1 MGAAPLSILLAF
13 ADRIA
18 WSQNL
23 RTVSFIVPFPAGGGL
38 DLLARVL
45 ARQIAQTTGLT
56 IVVENRPGAASIV
69 GAEYVSRAAPDGS
82 TVLQVGN
89 ALIIHPFFKK
99 LNYDPLTSFAPI
111 SLLAMSPQVI
121 VVNPA
126 SPYRTL
132 DDLIDAARA
141 KPGHLTNASVGPA
154 TSQQIAWELLVTG
167 QNQNELRAVQ
177 RQRPGSQ
184 HSTWWPH
191 RCSYGQLLGSS
202 GEHQGR

>member
-1 MGAAPLSILLAF
+1 MKFPRRKLLQLAMGAAPLSILLAF

-121 VVNPA
+121 VVNQ
-126 SPYRTL
+126 SF
-132 DDLIDAARA
+132 AARYLGDS
-141 KPGHLTNASVGPA
+141 PLGA
-154 TSQQIAWELLVTG
+154 TVPNLGMCRGDNDRWQRAPC
-167 QNQNELRAVQ
+167 LRC
-177 RQRPGSQ
+177 QRPF
-184 HSTWWPH
+184 
-191 RCSYGQLLGSS
+191 RSS
-202 GEHQGR
+202 CWLQCARRPPVRS